1 MKSPALAPK
10 RNQQILADIV
20 RAYVETGEPVSS
32 RSIARMQPETLSPA
46 TVRNVMADLED
57 EGFLFQPHTSAG
69 RVPTAAAYRFFV
81 EEVAAQGIASP
92 ADIEWMRTELQSAQ
106 TPEALLERAS
116 HVLATVS
123 CGLGIIIS
131 PPLAQTAVEHL
142 RFLLLPDSRVL
153 VVLVAKG
160 GMTRDKVIRP
170 ERLFL
175 QEELDRISD
184 YLNRHYSGWMLEAIR
199 AELRGQVERER
210 ELYGQLA
217 GGALLL
223 CDPDLLNEDS
233 SRRVYVEGAAQIAT
247 AAGFANQDAL
257 RELLAAIEERGR
269 LVALL
274 TNFLEAP
281 EPVHVELG
289 VKGMTAAGKHLAL
302 VSAPFSPQEHV
313 QGTLGILGPMRMQYE
328 RVVTAVAFLAQYLS
342 ENSHGSQ

>member
-20 RAYVETGEPVSS
+20 RTYVETGEPVSS

-81 EEVAAQGIASP
+81 EEVAAQGSASP
-92 ADIEWMRTELQSAQ
+92 ADIEWIRTELQSAQ

-123 CGLGIIIS
+123 RGLGIIIS

-142 RFLLLPDSRVL
+142 RFLLLPDGRVL
-153 VVLVAKG
+153 VVLVGKG

-170 ERLFL
+170 ERPFA

-184 YLNRHYSGWMLEAIR
+184 YLNRHYSGWTLEAIR

-210 ELYGQLA
+210 ERYGQLA

-223 CDPDLLNEDS
+223 CDPGLLNEDA

-274 TNFLEAP
+274 TRFLEAP

-289 VKGMTAAGKHLAL
+289 VTGMTEAGKHLAL
-302 VSAPFSPQEHV
+302 VSAPFSPQQHV
-313 QGTLGILGPMRMQYE
+313 QGTVGILGPMRMQYE

-342 ENSHGSQ
+342 ENSHGS